1 MGGIV
6 KQNIARADAELIAK
20 LGRAGVATVSEAMG
34 QTGTMSSK
42 MRPIQND
49 FAIAGSA
56 VTILASPGDN
66 WMVHVAI
73 EQLQQG
79 DIMVLAPTAPCDIA
93 YFGDLLATAAMA
105 RGCKALVIDAGV
117 RDTQELRSMEFA
129 VWSSS
134 ISARGPIKETIGSVN
149 VPIICSGVS
158 VHAGDV
164 IVADDDGV
172 CVVPNA
178 AAATVARAAEERLDR
193 EETLRQRIVAGELTL
208 DIFDMRKRLEKKGLS
223 YE

>member
-1 MGGIV
+1 LGGVV
-6 KQNIARADAELIAK
+6 KKNVARADAALVAR

-34 QTGTMSSK
+34 QTGTMSSR
-42 MRPIQND
+42 MRPIQQD
-49 FAIAGSA
+49 FTTAGSA
-56 VTILASPGDN
+56 VTILAAPGDN

-105 RGCKALVIDAGV
+105 RGCNALVIDAGV
-117 RDTQELRSMEFA
+117 RDTQELRSMGFA

-134 ISARGPIKETIGSVN
+134 ISARGPIKETVGSVN
-149 VPIICSGVS
+149 VPIVCSGVS
-158 VHAGDV
+158 VHLGDV

-172 CVVPNA
+172 CVVPKEDA
-178 AAATVARAAEERLDR
+178 AKVAEAAEERVER
-193 EETLRQRIVAGELTL
+193 EETLRQRIEAGELTL
-208 DIFDMRKRLEKKGLS
+208 DIFDMRKRLEKKGLK

>member
-56 VTILASPGDN
+56 VTILAAPGDN

-79 DIMVLAPTAPCDIA
+79 DIMVLAPTTPCDIA
-93 YFGDLLATAAMA
+93 YLA
-105 RGCKALVIDAGV
+105 
-117 RDTQELRSMEFA
+117 
-129 VWSSS
+129 
-134 ISARGPIKETIGSVN
+134 
-149 VPIICSGVS
+149 IC
-158 VHAGDV
+158 
-164 IVADDDGV
+164 
-172 CVVPNA
+172 
-178 AAATVARAAEERLDR
+178 
-193 EETLRQRIVAGELTL
+193 
-208 DIFDMRKRLEKKGLS
+208 
-223 YE
+223 